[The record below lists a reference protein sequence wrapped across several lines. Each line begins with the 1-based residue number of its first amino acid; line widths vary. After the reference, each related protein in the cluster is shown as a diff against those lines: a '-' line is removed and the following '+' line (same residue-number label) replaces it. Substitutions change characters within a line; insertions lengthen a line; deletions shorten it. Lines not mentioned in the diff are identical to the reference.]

1 MHLLGGRPVQLPV
14 IALTKPPVQ
23 KDRVT
28 SASESNVRGFDGPGQ
43 VGAEHR
49 GDPVVGTADAK
60 LLSLYP
66 VPSRQTTGQPACR
79 AALLVVYGSRV
90 RLEDD
95 LNRHA
100 ESQAIARLSDD
111 CLDLIERPVQV
122 LFADHKRRCEPDGA
136 AVGVLG

>member
-14 IALTKPPVQ
+14 IALTQPPVQ
-23 KDRVT
+23 QNRVT
-28 SASESNVRGFDGPGQ
+28 SASEGDVRGFDGPGQ

-49 GDPVVGTADAK
+49 GDPVVSTANAK

-66 VPSRQTTGQPACR
+66 ASSRQTTGQPACR
-79 AALLVVYGSRV
+79 PALLVVFGSRV

-100 ESQAIARLSDD
+100 ESQANSPAI
-111 CLDLIERPVQV
+111 
-122 LFADHKRRCEPDGA
+122 
-136 AVGVLG
+136 